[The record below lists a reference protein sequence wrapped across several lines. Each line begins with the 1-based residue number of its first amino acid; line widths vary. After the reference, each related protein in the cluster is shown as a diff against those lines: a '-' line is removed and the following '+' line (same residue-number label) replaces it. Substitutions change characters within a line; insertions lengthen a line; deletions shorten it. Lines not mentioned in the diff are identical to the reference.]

1 MVLLDDIAEH
11 RIAIE
16 ARRNSTWGGSQWLPP
31 RQLVGD
37 NSLAARLAKTEARV
51 LQNMATIAALSDER
65 AAIAKERDELRAA
78 LDEKLAA
85 EIKAKEP
92 AEPPAA
98 APIAETPAT

>member
-1 MVLLDDIAEH
+1 
-11 RIAIE
+11 
-16 ARRNSTWGGSQWLPP
+16 
-31 RQLVGD
+31 
-37 NSLAARLAKTEARV
+37 
-51 LQNMATIAALSDER
+51 MATIAALSDER